1 MKKVLFI
8 DYDGTLHDSDAKYAA
23 KLDGILGLDGMQ
35 IWKAYLTVHRGIV
48 HTQYPDKHDDFFFH
62 QRLLF
67 DYLEKPY
74 DDNVARILAGRFRQ
88 AQQETWTHP
97 SFYPDALPFLNKVRD
112 KHVLCLTTGDYAP
125 EKAKA
130 LAKAGGVNYFSYA
143 FDKDHLGLK
152 GHSNSYYKNA
162 VRATKSCPQD
172 VLVIGD
178 SLEHD
183 ISAAKGAGL
192 AAVWVNRRG
201 IALAENLPKPDFQA
215 KDLTE
220 VWEYIEGLRGKS

>member
-23 KLDGILGLDGMQ
+23 KLDGILSLEGMQ
-35 IWKAYLTVHRGIV
+35 IWKAYLHVHRGIV
-48 HTQYPDKHDDFFFH
+48 HVRYPEKHDDFFFH

-67 DYLEKPY
+67 DYLKKPY
-74 DDNVARILAGRFRQ
+74 DDRVARTLAGRFRQ
-88 AQQETWTHP
+88 AQQETWRTP
-97 SFYPDALPFLNKVRD
+97 SFYPDTLPFLNKVRENYI
-112 KHVLCLTTGDYAP
+112 LCLTTGDYAP

-130 LAKAGGVNYFSYA
+130 LEKAGGVSYFSYA

-152 GHSNSYYKNA
+152 GHSSSYYCNA
-162 VRATKSCPQD
+162 VMSTKSHPKD

-183 ISAAKGAGL
+183 IAAAKNAGL
-192 AAVWVNRRG
+192 TTVWVNRRG
-201 IALAENLPKPDFQA
+201 ISLTENSPRPDFQA
-215 KDLTE
+215 NDLWE
-220 VWEYIEGLRGKS
+220 VLSYIEGL

>member
-8 DYDGTLHDSDAKYAA
+8 DYDGTLHDSDAKYAV
-23 KLDGILGLDGMQ
+23 KLEGILGLNGRD
-35 IWKAYLTVHRGIV
+35 IWKAYLAVHRGTV
-48 HTQYPDKHDDFFFH
+48 HSQYPEKHDDFFFH

-67 DYLEKPY
+67 DYLKKSY
-74 DDNVARILAGRFRQ
+74 DNKVARTLAGKFRQ
-88 AQQETWTHP
+88 AQLETWTNP
-97 SFYPDALPFLNKVRD
+97 SFYPDALPFLNQVKG
-112 KHVLCLTTGDYAP
+112 KHILCLTTGDFAP

-130 LAKAGGVNYFSYA
+130 AEKAGGTSYFSYT

-152 GHSNSYYKNA
+152 GHNSSYYSNA
-162 VRATKSCPQD
+162 VMSTKSRPED

-192 AAVWVNRRG
+192 ATVWVNRRG
-201 IALAENLPKPDFQA
+201 IALTETSPRPDFQA

-220 VWEYIEGLRGKS
+220 VLGYLGE

>member
-8 DYDGTLHDSDAKYAA
+8 DYDGTLHDSDAKYAV

-35 IWKAYLTVHRGIV
+35 IWKAYLHVHRGIV
-48 HTQYPDKHDDFFFH
+48 HLQYPEKHDDFFFH

-67 DYLEKPY
+67 DYLKKSY
-74 DDNVARILAGRFRQ
+74 DDRVARTLAGRFRQ
-88 AQQETWTHP
+88 AQQETWKNP
-97 SFYPDALPFLNKVRD
+97 SFYPDALPFLNEVKD
-112 KHVLCLTTGDYAP
+112 KHILCLTTGDYAP

-130 LAKAGGVNYFSYA
+130 LEKAGGMSYFSYT

-152 GHSNSYYKNA
+152 GHSSSYYNNA
-162 VRATKSCPQD
+162 VMSTKSRPED

-178 SLEHD
+178 SPEHD

-192 AAVWVNRRG
+192 ATVWVNRRG
-201 IALAENLPKPDFQA
+201 IPLTENLPSPDFQA
-215 KDLTE
+215 SDLME
-220 VWEYIEGLRGKS
+220 VLSYIENQGKS